1 MSFADLK
8 AKAND
13 MSSLVGA
20 AQSTTE
26 KKSYGDD
33 RMWKPTVDKAGNG
46 YAVIRFLPT
55 VEGDDLPWAKYWDH
69 FFQGP
74 TGQWYVEKSLT
85 TIGKDDP
92 VSEMN
97 SKLWNTGI
105 EADKDMARRRKRR
118 LHYVSNIYVVSDPE
132 SPENEGKVFLYTY
145 GAKIFEKIMD
155 SMQPKYEDETP
166 INPFDLWKGAN
177 FKMKIAQVA
186 GFRNYD
192 RSEFG
197 SAEALNA
204 DDSVLEGIYN
214 QQFALKEFTDPNSF
228 KSYSELNLKL
238 TRVLGEEVK
247 MGENIRTEIDYV
259 DESMKDNPPFN
270 AGPTVSD
277 PVAVAADPVQRAEA
291 EDDTM
296 SYFAK
301 LAAEA

>member
-13 MSSLVGA
+13 MSALVGA
-20 AQSTTE
+20 AGTSTTE

-46 YAVIRFLPT
+46 YAVIRFLPA

-105 EADKDMARRRKRR
+105 EADKDTARKRKRR

-132 SPENEGKVFLYTY
+132 NPENEGKVFLYTY

-155 SMQPKYEDETP
+155 SMQPKFQDESP
-166 INPFDLWKGAN
+166 VNPFDMWKGAN
-177 FKMKIAQVA
+177 FKMKIANVA
-186 GFRNYD
+186 GYRNYD
-192 RSEFG
+192 RSEFAN
-197 SAEALNA
+197 AEALNA

-214 QQFALKEFTDPNSF
+214 QQHSLNEFTDPSSF

-247 MGENIRTEIDYV
+247 AVED
-259 DESMKDNPPFN
+259 DAPFN
-270 AGPTVSD
+270 DAPVMSD
-277 PVAVAADPVQRAEA
+277 PVATAADPVARADSDN
-291 EDDTM
+291 DDTM

>member
-13 MSSLVGA
+13 MSALVGA
-20 AQSTTE
+20 AGSTE

-46 YAVIRFLPT
+46 YAVIRFLPA

-85 TIGKDDP
+85 TIQKDDP

-118 LHYVSNIYVVSDPE
+118 LHYVSNIYVVSDPGN
-132 SPENEGKVFLYTY
+132 PENEGKVFLYTY

-155 SMQPKYEDETP
+155 SMQPKYEDEQP

-197 SAEALNA
+197 GVEALNA

-214 QQFALKEFTDPNSF
+214 QQFALKEFTDPTSF

-247 MGENIRTEIDYV
+247 SRTDIDYV
-259 DESMKDNPPFN
+259 DEDLKNESPFN
-270 AGPTVSD
+270 DGPTVSD
-277 PVAVAADPVQRAEA
+277 PVAVAADPVARADSDN
-291 EDDTM
+291 DDTM

>member
-8 AKAND
+8 QKAMNMD
-13 MSSLVGA
+13 SLVSA
-20 AQSTTE
+20 AE
-26 KKSYGDD
+26 KAGGKKKSYGDD

-46 YAVIRFLPT
+46 YAVIRFLPA

-105 EADKDMARRRKRR
+105 ESDKEVARKRKRR
-118 LHYVSNIYVVSDPE
+118 LHYVSNIMVVSDPE
-132 SPENEGKVFLYTY
+132 NPANNGKTFLYEY
-145 GAKIFEKIMD
+145 GAKIFEKLMD
-155 SMQPKYEDETP
+155 AMQPKFADETAV
-166 INPFDLWKGAN
+166 NPFDMWKGAN
-177 FKMKIAQVA
+177 FKIKIAQVA

-197 SAEALNA
+197 PVGPLAE
-204 DDSVLEGIYN
+204 DDKLETIYN
-214 QQFALKEFTDPNSF
+214 QEYSLKEFTDPSTY
-228 KSYSELNLKL
+228 KSYDELNLKL
-238 TRVLGEEVK
+238 TRVLGEDGAVTTSAEQ
-247 MGENIRTEIDYV
+247 V
-259 DESMKDNPPFN
+259 DLDEKVESPFVD
-270 AGPTVSD
+270 AA
-277 PVAVAADPVQRAEA
+277 PVATADDSGS
-291 EDDTM
+291 DDTM

>member
-13 MSSLVGA
+13 MSALVGA
-20 AQSTTE
+20 AGSTTE

-46 YAVIRFLPT
+46 YAVIRFLPA

-105 EADKDMARRRKRR
+105 EADKDLARKRKRR

-132 SPENEGKVFLYTY
+132 NPENEGKVFLYTY

-155 SMQPKYEDETP
+155 SMQPKFQDETP
-166 INPFDLWKGAN
+166 VNPFDMWKGAN
-177 FKMKIAQVA
+177 FKMKIANVA
-186 GFRNYD
+186 GYRNYD
-192 RSEFG
+192 RSEFAP
-197 SAEALNA
+197 AEALHT
-204 DDSVLEGIYN
+204 DDNVLEGIYN
-214 QQFALKEFTDPNSF
+214 KQYALKEFTDPSSF

-247 MGENIRTEIDYV
+247 MPAVED
-259 DESMKDNPPFN
+259 DAPFN
-270 AGPTVSD
+270 DEPAMSD
-277 PVAVAADPVQRAEA
+277 PVATAADPVARADSDN
-291 EDDTM
+291 DDTM

>member
-13 MSSLVGA
+13 MSALVGA
-20 AQSTTE
+20 AESTTE
-26 KKSYGDD
+26 KKSYVDE

-46 YAVIRFLPT
+46 YAIIRFLPA

-105 EADKDMARRRKRR
+105 ESDKDIARKRKRR

-132 SPENEGKVFLYTY
+132 SPENNGKTFLYTY
-145 GAKIFEKIMD
+145 GAKIFEKIMN
-155 SMQPKYEDETP
+155 SMQPQYEDETAV
-166 INPFDLWKGAN
+166 NPFDLWKGAN

-197 SAEALNA
+197 KAEALHT
-204 DDSVLEGIYN
+204 DDAVLEDIYN
-214 QQFALKEFTDPNSF
+214 KQHSLTEFTDVDTF

-238 TRVLGEEVK
+238 TRVLGEDIK
-247 MGENIRTEIDYV
+247 MSVPED
-259 DESMKDNPPFN
+259 DSPFN
-270 AGPTVSD
+270 DEPSVSD

>member
-8 AKAND
+8 AKASH

-20 AQSTTE
+20 ASSATT
-26 KKSYGDD
+26 KKTFGDD
-33 RMWKPTVDKAGNG
+33 RMWKPTVEKAGNG

-85 TIGKDDP
+85 TINKDDP

-105 EADKDMARRRKRR
+105 EADKDTARKRKRR
-118 LHYVSNIYVVSDPE
+118 LHYVSNIYVVADPE
-132 SPENEGKVFLYTY
+132 NPENEGKVFLYTY

-155 SMQPKYEDETP
+155 SMQPKFQDESP
-166 INPFDLWKGAN
+166 VNPFDMWKGAN
-177 FKMKIAQVA
+177 FKMKIANVA
-186 GFRNYD
+186 GYRNYD
-192 RSEFG
+192 RSEF
-197 SAEALNA
+197 STAEALNA

-214 QQFALKEFTDPNSF
+214 QQHALSEFTDPTSF

-247 MGENIRTEIDYV
+247 TNRSEADYM
-259 DESMKDNPPFN
+259 DEDIKNESPFN
-270 AGPTVSD
+270 DAPAMSD
-277 PVAVAADPVQRAEA
+277 PVATAADPVARA
-291 EDDTM
+291 DSDNDYTM

>member
-85 TIGKDDP
+85 TIQKDDP

-105 EADKDMARRRKRR
+105 EADKDLARKRKRR

-132 SPENEGKVFLYTY
+132 NPENEGKVFLYTY

-155 SMQPKYEDETP
+155 SMQPKFQDESP
-166 INPFDLWKGAN
+166 VNPFDMWKGAN
-177 FKMKIAQVA
+177 FKMKIANVA
-186 GFRNYD
+186 GYRNYD
-192 RSEFG
+192 RSEFAP
-197 SAEALNA
+197 AEALNA

-214 QQFALKEFTDPNSF
+214 KQYALSEFTDPTSF

-247 MGENIRTEIDYV
+247 MAAVED
-259 DESMKDNPPFN
+259 DAPFN
-270 AGPTVSD
+270 DAPAMSD
-277 PVAVAADPVQRAEA
+277 PVATAADPIARADSDN
-291 EDDTM
+291 DDTM

>member
-13 MSSLVGA
+13 MSALVGA
-20 AQSTTE
+20 AGTSTTE

-46 YAVIRFLPT
+46 YAVIRFLPA

-85 TIGKDDP
+85 TISKDDP

-105 EADKDMARRRKRR
+105 EADKDTARKRKRR

-132 SPENEGKVFLYTY
+132 NPENEGKVFLYTY

-155 SMQPKYEDETP
+155 SMQPKFQDESP
-166 INPFDLWKGAN
+166 VNPFDMWKGAN
-177 FKMKIAQVA
+177 FKMKIANVA
-186 GFRNYD
+186 GYRNYD
-192 RSEFG
+192 RSEFAN
-197 SAEALNA
+197 AEALNA

-214 QQFALKEFTDPNSF
+214 QQHSRNEFTDSSSF
-228 KSYSELNLKL
+228 NSYSALNLKL

-247 MGENIRTEIDYV
+247 AVED
-259 DESMKDNPPFN
+259 DAPFN
-270 AGPTVSD
+270 DAPAMSD
-277 PVAVAADPVQRAEA
+277 PVATAADPVARADSDN
-291 EDDTM
+291 DDTM

>member
-8 AKAND
+8 AKASD

-20 AQSTTE
+20 ASSTNE
-26 KKSYGDD
+26 KKSFGDD

-85 TIGKDDP
+85 TINKDDP

-105 EADKDMARRRKRR
+105 EADKDTARRRKRR

-132 SPENEGKVFLYTY
+132 NRENEGKVMLYTY
-145 GAKIFEKIMD
+145 GAKIFEKITD
-155 SMQPKYEDETP
+155 AMQPKYQDESP
-166 INPFDLWKGAN
+166 MNPFDLWKGAN
-177 FKMKIAQVA
+177 FKMKISQVA

-192 RSEFG
+192 RSAFG
-197 SAEALNA
+197 AAEVLNT
-204 DDSVLEGIYN
+204 DDSVMERAYD
-214 QQFALKEFTDPNSF
+214 QEYSLKEFTDVDTF

-238 TRVLGEEVK
+238 TRVLGEELVTR
-247 MGENIRTEIDYV
+247 GDVAQEE
-259 DESMKDNPPFN
+259 ESYEQSAVQITREEPSFAASSTPIPS
-270 AGPTVSD
+270 PT
-277 PVAVAADPVQRAEA
+277 PVAA
-291 EDDTM
+291 DDTM

>member
-13 MSSLVGA
+13 MSTLVGA
-20 AQSTTE
+20 AGSTE

-85 TIGKDDP
+85 TIQKDDP

-105 EADKDMARRRKRR
+105 EADKDLARKRKRR
-118 LHYVSNIYVVSDPE
+118 LHYVSNIYVVADPE
-132 SPENEGKVFLYTY
+132 NPENEGKVFLYGY

-155 SMQPKYEDETP
+155 SMQPKFQDETP
-166 INPFDLWKGAN
+166 VNPFDLWKGAN
-177 FKMKIAQVA
+177 FKMKIANVA
-186 GFRNYD
+186 GYRNYD
-192 RSEFG
+192 RSEFAN
-197 SAEALNA
+197 AEALNA

-214 QQFALKEFTDPNSF
+214 KQYALSEFTDPTSF

-247 MGENIRTEIDYV
+247 TNRTEIDYV
-259 DESMKDNPPFN
+259 DEDIKNESPFN
-270 AGPTVSD
+270 NSPNDVKD
-277 PVAVAADPVQRAEA
+277 PVATAADPVARADSDN
-291 EDDTM
+291 DDTM

>member
-8 AKAND
+8 QKAMNMD
-13 MSSLVGA
+13 SLVSA
-20 AQSTTE
+20 AE
-26 KKSYGDD
+26 KAGGKKKSYGDD

-46 YAVIRFLPT
+46 YAVIRFLPA

-105 EADKDMARRRKRR
+105 ESDKEVARKRKRR
-118 LHYVSNIYVVSDPE
+118 LHYVSNIMVISDPE
-132 SPENEGKVFLYTY
+132 NPANNGKTFLYEY
-145 GAKIFEKIMD
+145 GAKIFEKLMD
-155 SMQPKYEDETP
+155 AMQPKFADETAV
-166 INPFDLWKGAN
+166 NPFDMWKGAN
-177 FKMKIAQVA
+177 FKMKIANVA
-186 GFRNYD
+186 GYRNYD
-192 RSEFG
+192 RSEFAP
-197 SAEALNA
+197 AEALNA

-214 QQFALKEFTDPNSF
+214 KQYALSEFTDPTSF

-247 MGENIRTEIDYV
+247 MAAVED
-259 DESMKDNPPFN
+259 DAPFN
-270 AGPTVSD
+270 DAPAMSD
-277 PVAVAADPVQRAEA
+277 PVATAADPIARADSDN
-291 EDDTM
+291 DDTM

>member
-13 MSSLVGA
+13 MSALVGA
-20 AQSTTE
+20 AGTGTE

-74 TGQWYVEKSLT
+74 TGQWYVEESLT
-85 TIGKDDP
+85 TIQKDDP

-105 EADKDMARRRKRR
+105 EADKDTARKRKRR
-118 LHYVSNIYVVSDPE
+118 LHYVSNIYIVSDPE
-132 SPENEGKVFLYTY
+132 NPENEGKVFLYTY

-155 SMQPKYEDETP
+155 SMQPKFQDESP
-166 INPFDLWKGAN
+166 VNPFDMWKGAN
-177 FKMKIAQVA
+177 FKMKIANVA
-186 GFRNYD
+186 GYRNYD
-192 RSEFG
+192 RSEFAP
-197 SAEALNA
+197 AEALNA
-204 DDSVLEGIYN
+204 DDNVLEGIYN
-214 QQFALKEFTDPNSF
+214 KQYALKEFTDPSSF

-247 MGENIRTEIDYV
+247 TAAVED
-259 DESMKDNPPFN
+259 DAPFN
-270 AGPTVSD
+270 DAPAMSD
-277 PVAVAADPVQRAEA
+277 PVATAADPVARADSDN
-291 EDDTM
+291 DDTM